1 LPSKD
6 KPSTGHSTFL
16 RFRNRLSQKKMIKL
30 NDHILQEFKKR
41 GSKITEGIAVDAR
54 LVESASNHL
63 SNDEIRKDKEKRN
76 EPEGNVDKNGNA
88 LKCSKDL
95 VSDWTVKNE
104 KPHYVLK
111 EDASVDTE
119 NEFVFAISMTPASLY
134 DTKHLPC

>member
-1 LPSKD
+1 
-6 KPSTGHSTFL
+6 
-16 RFRNRLSQKKMIKL
+16 MIKL